1 MNNLKR
7 NNMTPKEKADELVLK
22 FKKYAYYPKTNDDEV
37 FINQLNNNAKQ
48 CALIAVD
55 EIINGYE
62 FDILYIEHKR
72 IMDNINFWD
81 EVKQEIEKL

>member
-1 MNNLKR
+1 
-7 NNMTPKEKADELVLK
+7 MTPQEKAKELVEK
-22 FKKYAYYPKTNDDEV
+22 FKTPVKPDESYSDYNV
-37 FINQLNNNAKQ
+37 NYLA

-81 EVKQEIEKL
+81 EVKQEIINL